1 MCQIVP
7 FTLPCCRRVYVD
19 ISKVPGCPN
28 DWPQSKCPGELCIQ
42 IGGYEAEHRDSGT
55 CWRCQAKK
63 AGITGHERQM
73 MKPVIDK
80 ATIVDGLEELN
91 VTERKAKIEE
101 AGSCWYCGARNGC
114 ESCGAKFPDDHG
126 ITEQDTKIS
135 ATGESSKK
143 RQRDTGDRKGK
154 GKEVNKRVKVESAG
168 TTAPT
173 PQQITYLNPNTRS
186 GWANNYF
193 QGTGYNHSGLVAPE
207 IYNRTSAVDFASST
221 NPSLPPGVSSAMQF
235 GYGHPTQQVDA
246 VGRAPRQEAS
256 PSCVSSSLGI
266 DPQLHGNLNSLGE
279 DTVADQYGYGYNPA
293 TNEAVFHNGQLG
305 WIYNNQFFPSIVQPP
320 HIAQSLPQIQGDK
333 DVISNGGCGSFSDDL
348 ENRSTAV
355 KIETAEQ
362 PPESTM
368 TGFDPGQRAMS
379 QGRNNDNQAVEGVQR
394 SMQTAEGHSGPGP
407 GATTKADLP
416 PVT

>member
-1 MCQIVP
+1 M
-7 FTLPCCRRVYVD
+7 
-19 ISKVPGCPN
+19 
-28 DWPQSKCPGELCIQ
+28 CIQ

-73 MKPVIDK
+73 MKPAIDRATVI
-80 ATIVDGLEELN
+80 DGLEELN
-91 VTERKAKIEE
+91 VTERKVKTEE

-126 ITEQDTKIS
+126 ITEQETKIS

-143 RQRDTGDRKGK
+143 RLRDTGDRKGK
-154 GKEVNKRVKVESAG
+154 GKEVNKRVKVESGG

-173 PQQITYLNPNTRS
+173 PQQITYLNPNTTS
-186 GWANNYF
+186 GWANTYF
-193 QGTGYNHSGLVAPE
+193 QGTGYNHLALAAPD
-207 IYNRTSAVDFASST
+207 IYNGTSAVDFASS
-221 NPSLPPGVSSAMQF
+221 NGPSVPPGGCAAMQF
-235 GYGHPTQQVDA
+235 GYGYPTQQVDN
-246 VGRAPRQEAS
+246 VGRAARQEAS

-279 DTVADQYGYGYNPA
+279 DAVADHYGYGYNSA
-293 TNEAVFHNGQLG
+293 TNEAIFHNGQLG

-320 HIAQSLPQIQGDK
+320 HVARSSHQIQGDK
-333 DVISNGGCGSFSDDL
+333 GVLSNGRCRSFSGDL

-355 KIETAEQ
+355 KVETTEQ

-368 TGFDPGQRAMS
+368 TGFDSDQGAMS
-379 QGRNNDNQAVEGVQR
+379 QLRNNDSQAVEGVQR
-394 SMQTAEGHSGPGP
+394 SMQTAESHSGHGP
-407 GATTKADLP
+407 GTTTKADLP
-416 PVT
+416 QVT

>member
-1 MCQIVP
+1 
-7 FTLPCCRRVYVD
+7 
-19 ISKVPGCPN
+19 
-28 DWPQSKCPGELCIQ
+28 
-42 IGGYEAEHRDSGT
+42 
-55 CWRCQAKK
+55 
-63 AGITGHERQM
+63 M
-73 MKPVIDK
+73 MKPAIDK

-91 VTERKAKIEE
+91 ATERKVKIEE

-126 ITEQDTKIS
+126 IAEQETKIS

-143 RQRDTGDRKGK
+143 RLRDTGDRKGK

-173 PQQITYLNPNTRS
+173 PQQVTHLNPNTRS

-193 QGTGYNHSGLVAPE
+193 QGAGYNHLGLAAPE
-207 IYNRTSAVDFASST
+207 IYNGTSAVDFASS
-221 NPSLPPGVSSAMQF
+221 NDLSLPPGVSTAVQF
-235 GYGHPTQQVDA
+235 GYGHPTQQVDN

-266 DPQLHGNLNSLGE
+266 DPQLHGNLSLLGE
-279 DTVADQYGYGYNPA
+279 DTVADHYGYGYNSA

-320 HIAQSLPQIQGDK
+320 HVAQSLHQAQGDK
-333 DVISNGGCGSFSDDL
+333 GVISNGGCASFADDL

-355 KIETAEQ
+355 KIETTEHPQ
-362 PPESTM
+362 ESTM
-368 TGFDPGQRAMS
+368 TGFDPSQRTMS
-379 QGRNNDNQAVEGVQR
+379 QFRNNDSQAVEGAQR
-394 SMQTAEGHSGPGP
+394 SVQTAESHSSSGP

-416 PVT
+416 QVT